1 MTEKCVATVIEN
13 RLLCCV
19 ENADWHFFLRR
30 LDKEVHVPFSEFH
43 KKAIKPADIAK
54 FLPNWR
60 ALDWR
65 KIKDSM
71 AGKSESYAKDKE
83 FEINVYS
90 TPNGTK
96 KHQAVIEAFL
106 AFMNQP

>member
-1 MTEKCVATVIEN
+1 MPEKCVVTVIEN
-13 RLLCCV
+13 RLSCCV

-30 LDKEVHVPFSEFH
+30 LDKTVHVPFSDFH
-43 KKAIKPADIAK
+43 KKEITPTDLAN

-60 ALDWR
+60 ALNWK
-65 KIKDSM
+65 KIKNSM

-90 TPNGTK
+90 KPNGEK

-106 AFMNQP
+106 AFMNQH